1 MSPCLLPKVENIAID
16 DKMRKR
22 HRKHIK
28 KALLSSGKQ
37 ALWQADFIAFFP
49 IYLNAELINIIL
61 PNEAAE
67 SSSCLL
73 LILSYINN

>member
-1 MSPCLLPKVENIAID
+1 MSPCLLPKVESVAID

-28 KALLSSGKQ
+28 KALISSGKR
-37 ALWQADFIAFFP
+37 ALWQAGFIAFSP
-49 IYLNAELINIIL
+49 IYLDAELINITL

-67 SSSCLL
+67 SSSF
-73 LILSYINN
+73 YY